1 MKYSQ
6 TIGIVTA
13 LALIGICFLPWEY
26 IAVKNAMLTGMDT
39 RAIDNGKQFG
49 RPGLLSIILSVIAIV
64 FYSIPKIWAKRT
76 NIFICMLNM
85 AWGISRYILLT
96 TCDAGDCPE
105 KKVGIFL
112 MVAACFIMML
122 MSFLPKLAVKTN
134 Q

>member
-13 LALIGICFLPWEY
+13 LALIGICFLPWSY
-26 IAVKNAMLTGMDT
+26 IAVRNITLTGMKTTGTDF
-39 RAIDNGKQFG
+39 GK
-49 RPGLLSIILSVIAIV
+49 PGLLNIILAVISIIFFSV
-64 FYSIPKIWAKRT
+64 PRIWAKRT
-76 NIFICMLNM
+76 NIFICMLGF
-85 AWGISRYILLT
+85 AWSIRNYILLT
-96 TCDAGDCPE
+96 TCFLGDCPE
-105 KKVGIFL
+105 KKAGIFL